1 MSFTIDLLQRYSA
14 AFGFVASRFAVAE
27 KIGIKTELQNVK
39 SKLYQQ
45 YHLPDATVKQGNQ
58 VRFSTKGFYSKS
70 NYCFAD
76 LALKCN
82 NFEIQLG
89 DFNYDIKQANSSI
102 FVAPPMISTSREKII
117 KNTTPDRGEGEV
129 VENFGKRSYEI
140 SLKGLIVDMENHAYP
155 SRQVKLLRQFFEID
169 DFFEVVSCQIFED
182 LGIHSIYLEDWDDLS
197 GVEGFEDTMS
207 YTLKARS
214 AQPVEYRLYGK

>member
-14 AFGFVASRFAVAE
+14 AFGFVASKIAVAD
-27 KIGIKTELQNVK
+27 KVGVKTGLQYAK
-39 SKLYQQ
+39 DKLYQQ
-45 YHLPDATVKQGNQ
+45 YHLPDAIAKQGNQ
-58 VRFSTKGFYSKS
+58 VRFSTDGFYSKS
-70 NYCFAD
+70 DYCFAD

-82 NFEIQLG
+82 DFEIQLG
-89 DFNYDIKQANSSI
+89 DFNYDIKQADSSI

-117 KNTTPDRGEGEV
+117 KNTTPDRGEAEV
-129 VENFGKRSYEI
+129 VENFSKRSYEI
-140 SLKGLIVDMENHAYP
+140 TIKGVIVDMENHAYP

-169 DFFEVVSCQIFED
+169 DFFEVVSCQLFED

-207 YTLKARS
+207 YSFKARS
-214 AQPVEYRLYGK
+214 AQPVQFLLYGK